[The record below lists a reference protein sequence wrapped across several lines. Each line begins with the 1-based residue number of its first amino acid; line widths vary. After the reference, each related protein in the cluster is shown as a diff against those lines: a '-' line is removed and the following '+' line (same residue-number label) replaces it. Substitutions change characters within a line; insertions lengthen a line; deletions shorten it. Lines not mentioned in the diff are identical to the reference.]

1 MFPWY
6 LQRCYV
12 VEHVALKDI
21 IASFLVFRR
30 TTCFCNTIHQAVRIC
45 NTIHQAVRICNT
57 IHQAVHICKDHEYNV
72 SIIKKK
78 FFFSSNSSFI
88 PLPMCDKDFNFDVY
102 VYILSTKLHILIF
115 IGTVSCIIKW
125 IIIDSTW
132 TVGDV
137 HIIDLVTYMYFID
150 FQGGFSI
157 ESQLSESPI
166 SFLFHFVSYI
176 WLKTA

>member
-1 MFPWY
+1 MVFTTR
-6 LQRCYV
+6 LCCGACGAK
-12 VEHVALKDI
+12 EHHRKF
-21 IASFLVFRR
+21 FLVFRR
-30 TTCFCNTIHQAVRIC
+30 ATCFCNTIHQAVR
-45 NTIHQAVRICNT
+45 
-57 IHQAVHICKDHEYNV
+57 ICKDHEYNV

-88 PLPMCDKDFNFDVY
+88 PLPICDKDFDFDVY

-115 IGTVSCIIKW
+115 IGTISCIIKW
-125 IIIDSTW
+125 IFIDSTW
-132 TVGDV
+132 KVGDV